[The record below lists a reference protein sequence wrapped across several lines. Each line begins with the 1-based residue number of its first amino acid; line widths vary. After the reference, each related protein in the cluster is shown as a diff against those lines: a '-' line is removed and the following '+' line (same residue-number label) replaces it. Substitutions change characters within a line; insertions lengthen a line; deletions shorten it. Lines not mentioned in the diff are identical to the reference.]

1 MALTTSVRNP
11 VRAGTKPGHG
21 RFRCTDC
28 AAEICID
35 NAEDVPACPEC
46 GGNSFRRAS
55 IFELSPEAQADGTV
69 EFTPPHRSVS
79 STGVEAPE
87 WLADLRESLD
97 DGRYLVMEDDG
108 EVIAL
113 PLQRGW
119 NRIGR
124 SAVADVRLDD
134 PSVSRRHALIVW
146 EDEKPLRILDDRS
159 LNGIFINGEPME
171 WGKLGDGDEL
181 AIGRYRLFGLIAG

>member
-11 VRAGTKPGHG
+11 VHAGTKPGHG

-28 AAEICID
+28 AAEISID
-35 NAEDVPACPEC
+35 NAEDVPECPEC
-46 GGNSFRRAS
+46 GGTSFRRAS
-55 IFELSPEAQADGTV
+55 IFESSPETHPGGTV
-69 EFTPPHRSVS
+69 EFTPPHRSTA
-79 STGVEAPE
+79 STDTEVPA
-87 WLADLRESLD
+87 WLDDLRESLD
-97 DGRYLVMEDDG
+97 EGRYLAMEDEG
-108 EVIAL
+108 EVVAL
-113 PLQRGW
+113 PLQKGW

-146 EDEKPLRILDDRS
+146 EDEKPLRVLDDRS
-159 LNGIFINGEPME
+159 LNGICINGEPVE

-181 AIGRYRLFGLIAG
+181 AIGRYRLFGLSAG

>member
-1 MALTTSVRNP
+1 MTLTTSVRNP
-11 VRAGTKPGHG
+11 ARTGTRPGHG

-28 AAEICID
+28 AAEVSLE
-35 NAEDVPACPEC
+35 NADDLPECPEC
-46 GGNSFRRAS
+46 GGSSFRRAS
-55 IFELSPEAQADGTV
+55 IFESSPETHPDGTV
-69 EFTPPHRSVS
+69 EFSPPHRLEPH
-79 STGVEAPE
+79 GDVEAPE
-87 WLADLRESLD
+87 WLDDLRNSLD

-119 NRIGR
+119 NRVGR
-124 SAVADVRLDD
+124 SAVANVRLDD

-146 EDEKPLRILDDRS
+146 ENEKPLRVLDDRS
-159 LNGIFINGEPME
+159 LNGIFINGEPVE

>member
-11 VRAGTKPGHG
+11 VHAGTRPGHG
-21 RFRCTDC
+21 RFQCTDC
-28 AAEICID
+28 AAEICIET
-35 NAEDVPACPEC
+35 AEDVPECPEC

-55 IFELSPEAQADGTV
+55 IFESSPEAHPGGTV
-69 EFTPPHRSVS
+69 EFTPPHRGIATSES
-79 STGVEAPE
+79 EAPA
-87 WLADLRESLD
+87 WLDDLRESLD
-97 DGRYLVMEDDG
+97 AGRYLVMEDDG
-108 EVIAL
+108 EVVAL
-113 PLQRGW
+113 PLKQGW
-119 NRIGR
+119 NRLGR

-146 EDEKPLRILDDRS
+146 EDEKPLRVLDDRS
-159 LNGIFINGEPME
+159 LNGICINGEPVE